1 MSLTLRIFVEEFEFV
16 TISFAFCILRSK
28 RLFFSPF
35 NGVCVCGGGGFYE
48 KFHAPIYS
56 CPICTVKR
64 KRATTLLKVSA
75 MNEN

>member
-35 NGVCVCGGGGFYE
+35 NGVGGFFYE